1 MSRPVLEFLSA
12 QRAPFQL
19 TVNDVTIGRS
29 PNCTLILDAAGVG
42 DRHARITIDA
52 AGNAFIE
59 NFEPDAFTM
68 FNGTR
73 LTGRQK
79 LNDGDRVEIGLAALV
94 FHASLDI
101 AVASAAPAGAKA
113 ASADRTMIGSEM
125 PAELKK
131 FLESRNVGGAAAAAP
146 PQSQPPL
153 SAEAWDTAPP
163 TVADP
168 QRTAEALKSMQRS
181 APQRTMQVD
190 LNNQLL
196 EDRAAGGGVVVGTPE
211 PEPEAHRTVTM
222 SPVEVANLGLDAAS
236 LAGPGPSKPA
246 PAPAPAPAPPAQAR
260 PQFKQT
266 MMGIGSPVAKSPTG
280 APAGAPPQKSAPQQA
295 TAFMEAPKLPGQ
307 PAAAPPP
314 QKSAPQQATAFM
326 EAPKLPPQG
335 PQKSAPQQA
344 TAFMEAPK
352 LPPQAAVHSPQSQFP
367 PPDKMPGARP
377 TSPPMPVVPPPVAAP
392 MPAPMPM
399 SAPAPQAPP
408 MAAAAPAPM
417 PSGGAIPYTP
427 PKSKGSFGSF
437 SRAFEF
443 MSQIFNMAKGNRD
456 LFKPLIWDLTITT
469 PIMFVFTI
477 LDFIVWRF
485 LHSPT
490 LSWVVLAVEAGLLY
504 FVDYLCNSITCSL
517 IYDYATTGQATTQS
531 AVPRVKKALP
541 GIITFAAVSGLL
553 DVATTYARERDDV
566 VSRIIL
572 NILRKIWTTATYV
585 IMPAL
590 VIEGVSFGAAFGRSK
605 KLMAQDPTGVGA
617 GVVALYIVS
626 YVVAAVCFPVAYF
639 MMGLLA
645 HIPVIGVPLGAFI
658 GMGIINLYWSVSGWM
673 KISYSTCFYLWA
685 RECEQAGRQ
694 DQALAPAPLRAALE
708 AA

>member
-19 TVNDVTIGRS
+19 TINDVTIGRS

-42 DRHARITIDA
+42 DRHARINIDA
-52 AGNAFIE
+52 AGNAYIE

-68 FNGTR
+68 YNGTR

-79 LNDGDRVEIGLAALV
+79 LNEGDRIEIGLAQLV
-94 FHASLDI
+94 YHATLDI

-131 FLESRNVGGAAAAAP
+131 FLENRNVGGAAAAAP
-146 PQSQPPL
+146 PQPQRPL
-153 SAEAWDTAPP
+153 SADAWDTAPP

-168 QRTAEALKSMQRS
+168 QATAKALKEMRAG

-190 LNNQLL
+190 LNNQIL

-211 PEPEAHRTVTM
+211 PEPESHRTVTM

-236 LAGPGPSKPA
+236 LAGAGPSQPA
-246 PAPAPAPAPPAQAR
+246 PTPAPAQAR

-266 MMGIGSPVAKSPTG
+266 MMGIGTPVAKSP
-280 APAGAPPQKSAPQQA
+280 PAGAPPQKSAPQQA
-295 TAFMEAPKLPGQ
+295 TAFMEAPKLAGQQ
-307 PAAAPPP
+307 PAAPPAP

-326 EAPKLPPQG
+326 EAPKLPQQAA
-335 PQKSAPQQA
+335 QKSAPQQA

-352 LPPQAAVHSPQSQFP
+352 LPPQAAVHAPQSQFP
-367 PPDKMPGARP
+367 PPDQMPKP
-377 TSPPMPVVPPPVAAP
+377 TPAPMPVAAP
-392 MPAPMPM
+392 MPMATAAMP
-399 SAPAPQAPP
+399 APAQQPM

-443 MSQIFNMAKGNRD
+443 MSQIFNMAKGNKD

-490 LSWVVLAVEAGLLY
+490 LSWVVLGVEAGLLY

-531 AVPRVKKALP
+531 AIPRVKKALP

-553 DVATTYARERDDV
+553 DVATTYARERNDV

-617 GVVALYIVS
+617 GVVSLYIVS
-626 YVVAAVCFPVAYF
+626 YVVAAICFPLAYF
-639 MMGLLA
+639 IMGLLA

-694 DQALAPAPLRAALE
+694 DHALAPAPLRAALE